1 MGYSCL
7 VMLLSTIA
15 NANVRQLL
23 VLTMRG
29 GVVVARK
36 PMPTVVSLFAGCG
49 GLDLGFKEA
58 GFKITWANEIMP
70 DAAESYKRNLGHA
83 PVVEDIWKIINN
95 VPKADIVIGGPP
107 CQAFSLVGKRL
118 ENDPRAKLVFAY
130 QTIIKRIEPN
140 AFVMENV
147 PGLMASKIDG
157 KRVIDYLASEYRKMG
172 YDVSINHLL
181 ASDYFVPQRR
191 RRVVMVGV
199 RNGLRPFAM
208 LSSAAFGNVIGIDA
222 NSLPVSAKDAIG
234 DLPKVR
240 AKGDYGETLYDRP
253 ARAKYAKLMRK
264 GSGQGVS
271 FHAMP
276 TMSKLDLE
284 FVKHIPPGGNY
295 MDIPDSIS
303 TKRIMSFKKTGGRT
317 TTYGRL
323 SPDAPAYTITT
334 YFNRPNVGANY
345 HYEEERLISVREALR
360 LQSFPD
366 AFIPFYTNQRSLHM
380 QVGNAVPP
388 LLARAIAESLKESLN
403 E

>member
-1 MGYSCL
+1 M
-7 VMLLSTIA
+7 
-15 NANVRQLL
+15 
-23 VLTMRG
+23 
-29 GVVVARK
+29 ARK
-36 PMPTVVSLFAGCG
+36 TTPTVVSLFAGCG

-70 DAAESYKRNLGHA
+70 DAAESYKRNLGHT
-83 PVVEDIWKIINN
+83 PVVEDIWKIIND

-130 QTIIKRIEPN
+130 QTIIKRTKPK

-157 KRVIDYLASEYRKMG
+157 KRVIDHLASEYREMG
-172 YDVSINHLL
+172 YDISINHLL

-199 RNGLRPFAM
+199 RKGLRPFTM
-208 LSSAAFGNVIGIDA
+208 LSSVAFGKIIGINA
-222 NSLPVSAKDAIG
+222 SSLPISAKDAIG
-234 DLPKVR
+234 DLPRVR
-240 AKGDYGETLYDRP
+240 EKGDYGETLYDRP
-253 ARAKYAKLMRK
+253 AQAKYAQLMRR
-264 GSGQGVS
+264 GSRQGVS

-345 HYEEERLISVREALR
+345 HYDEERLISVREALR

-366 AFIPFYTNQRSLHM
+366 SFIPYFTNQRNLHM

-388 LLARAIAESLKESLN
+388 LLARAIAESLKGSLN
-403 E
+403 A

>member
-49 GLDLGFKEA
+49 GVDLGFKEA

>member
-1 MGYSCL
+1 MRTL
-7 VMLLSTIA
+7 VKAKNTLTGSDED
-15 NANVRQLL
+15 ANVSRKRP
-23 VLTMRG
+23 LT
-29 GVVVARK
+29 VI
-36 PMPTVVSLFAGCG
+36 SLFAGCG
-49 GLDLGFKEA
+49 GLDLGFINA
-58 GFKITWANEIMP
+58 GYTITWANEIMH
-70 DAAESYKRNLGHA
+70 DAAESYKNNLGHA
-83 PVVEDIWKIINN
+83 PIVEDIWKIIEK
-95 VPKADIVIGGPP
+95 VPEADIVIGGPP

-130 QTIIKRIEPN
+130 QTIINRIKPR

-157 KRVIDYLASEYRKMG
+157 NRLVDHLASEYRKMG
-172 YDVSINHLL
+172 YDITINHLL

-199 RNGLRPFAM
+199 RHGLKPFAM
-208 LSSAAFGNVIGIDA
+208 LSSEAYGRIIGISSS
-222 NSLPVSAKDAIG
+222 SLPVCAKDAIG

-240 AKGDYGETLYDRP
+240 EKGDYGESLYDKP
-253 ARAKYAKLMRK
+253 AKTEYAQLMRK
-264 GSGQGVS
+264 GAGNAVT
-271 FHAMP
+271 FHTMP
-276 TMSKLDLE
+276 TMSKLDKE

-366 AFIPFYTNQRSLHM
+366 TFVPFYTNQRSLHM

-388 LLARAIAESLKESLN
+388 LLARAIAESLKGSLD

>member
-1 MGYSCL
+1 M
-7 VMLLSTIA
+7 
-15 NANVRQLL
+15 
-23 VLTMRG
+23 
-29 GVVVARK
+29 ARK
-36 PMPTVVSLFAGCG
+36 PAHTVVSLFAGCG

-58 GFKITWANEIMP
+58 GFKITWSNEIMP
-70 DAAESYKRNLGHA
+70 DAAESYKRNLGHT
-83 PVVEDIWKIINN
+83 PVVEDIWKIIND

-118 ENDPRAKLVFAY
+118 ENDSRAKLVFAY
-130 QTIIKRIEPN
+130 QIIIKRTKPK

-157 KRVIDYLASEYRKMG
+157 KRVIDHLASEYREMG
-172 YDVSINHLL
+172 YDISINHLL

-199 RNGLRPFAM
+199 RKGLKPFAM
-208 LSSAAFGNVIGIDA
+208 LSSAAFGNIIGINA
-222 NSLPVSAKDAIG
+222 NLLPVSAKDAIG
-234 DLPKVR
+234 DLPKIR
-240 AKGDYGETLYDRP
+240 AKGDYGESLYDRP
-253 ARAKYAKLMRK
+253 AKMEYAQLMRN

-295 MDIPDSIS
+295 MNIPDSIS

-366 AFIPFYTNQRSLHM
+366 SFVPFYTNQRSLHM

-388 LLARAIAESLKESLN
+388 LLAQAIAESLKGSLN
-403 E
+403 A